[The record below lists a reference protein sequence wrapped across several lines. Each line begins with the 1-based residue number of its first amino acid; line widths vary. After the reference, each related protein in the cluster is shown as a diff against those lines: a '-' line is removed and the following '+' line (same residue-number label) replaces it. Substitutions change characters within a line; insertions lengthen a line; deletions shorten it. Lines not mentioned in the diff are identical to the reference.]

1 MGAVGEMVGANVGAD
16 VGALEGTSTNGA
28 CTTAAG
34 IAVTKLEL
42 TALNVVGLAK
52 RVSRSAGD
60 TVGE

>member
-1 MGAVGEMVGANVGAD
+1 MLGETVGENVGAM

-34 IAVTKLEL
+34 MVVTKLEL
-42 TALNVVGLAK
+42 TALSVVGFAK

>member
-1 MGAVGEMVGANVGAD
+1 MGENVGAM

-34 IAVTKLEL
+34 MVVTKLEL
-42 TALNVVGLAK
+42 TALSVVGFAK